1 MNAALDFIR
10 AHWLEILVV
19 LSVLPVVV
27 RAVAQP
33 AKGSA
38 LDRWLSRYEAL
49 VFDLRKILK
58 SFGIA
63 LPGASVD
70 TLPEQVQ
77 PAPVYPKIADVVT
90 LPVAA
95 PSTEPV
101 TLDLTRD
108 VPPAL
113 QPAVA
118 PPANSNPDPPE
129 AA

>member
-1 MNAALDFIR
+1 MTVIDFIR
-10 AHWLEILVV
+10 AHWLEILVA

-27 RAVAQP
+27 RAVVQP
-33 AKGSA
+33 AKGSS

-49 VFDLRKILK
+49 VFDVRKILK
-58 SFGIA
+58 SFGVA

-70 TLPEQVQ
+70 PLPA
-77 PAPVYPKIADVVT
+77 APVDYPKLADVVT
-90 LPVAA
+90 LPVPA

-113 QPAVA
+113 RPAVA